1 MLILNGG
8 KDREKKNK
16 KKKQALALPIDSMTI
31 LSISAFASVFI
42 SVVESR
48 VWQRVVVD

>member
-1 MLILNGG
+1 MGVKIA
-8 KDREKKNK
+8 EKKTNK
-16 KKKQALALPIDSMTI
+16 KKKQALALPIDSMLTI
-31 LSISAFASVFI
+31 LSISAFATVFI